1 MLLGVLYIVICF
13 ILKRLKSKIRSRSI
27 YSDFFAGI
35 KSLRR
40 FRQKTF
46 HPRSSAWD
54 QAADRLTGNNPH
66 ARFTVYAQKTWP
78 SHLFASGQVICVMI
92 NKFRTWRKFIVYA
105 NGPIRTGFDNSRQ
118 PQFFTRMMHS
128 LANLFSAR
136 EINKQFEENVGR
148 ERLAEEAQVK
158 SKLTSIQKE
167 KSTNIDWLNW
177 M

>member
-13 ILKRLKSKIRSRSI
+13 VLKRLKSKIRSRSI

-54 QAADRLTGNNPH
+54 QAADQLTGNNPH

-92 NKFRTWRKFIVYA
+92 NKFRTWRKVIVYA
-105 NGPIRTGFDNSRQ
+105 NGPIRRGFDNSRQ